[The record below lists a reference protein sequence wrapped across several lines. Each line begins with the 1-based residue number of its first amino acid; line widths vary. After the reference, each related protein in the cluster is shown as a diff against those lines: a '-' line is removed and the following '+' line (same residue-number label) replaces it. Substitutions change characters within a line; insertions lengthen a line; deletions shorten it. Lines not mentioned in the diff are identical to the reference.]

1 MGTVFC
7 SHRSSKRSSPLL
19 SFSSVVWPLGYMAVR
34 LVWKLQRMLLAE
46 STENLL
52 LEMPEGLDR
61 LRMTSFIA
69 EPSIPSREQPRK
81 EAEKEAKGNLIK
93 PGFSHST
100 LHHVASGVGYGIGGG
115 IVRGIGGIFSGQIKI
130 RLHSYD
136 SVYNMIMIMNIIYL
150 YNII

>member
-7 SHRSSKRSSPLL
+7 SHRSSKLSSPLL

-81 EAEKEAKGNLIK
+81 EAKGSKRKPAIK

-115 IVRGIGGIFSGQIKI
+115 IVRGIGGIFSG
-130 RLHSYD
+130 
-136 SVYNMIMIMNIIYL
+136 
-150 YNII
+150 

>member
-7 SHRSSKRSSPLL
+7 SHRSSKCSSPLL

-69 EPSIPSREQPRK
+69 ELSIPSREQPRK
-81 EAEKEAKGNLIK
+81 EAEKEAKGNLLLNPVFLI
-93 PGFSHST
+93 PLSIMLLLVLDMVLVVVLFVG
-100 LHHVASGVGYGIGGG
+100 LGVFFLAKS
-115 IVRGIGGIFSGQIKI
+115 R
-130 RLHSYD
+130 
-136 SVYNMIMIMNIIYL
+136 
-150 YNII
+150 